1 MIRVPPLSLP
11 LRVQGTANT
20 EEGQDRFSSVCGGIG
35 DVIEEFRIEVPQAA
49 LDDLRRR
56 LEQVRWPAQ
65 IPGTGW
71 ERGVPVDYLQRLVR
85 YWLSSYDWRA
95 HEARLNALPQFTT
108 RIDEQTIHFLH
119 VRSPEPD
126 ALPLLMTH
134 GWPGSVV
141 EFLRVTGPL
150 TDPRAYGADPA
161 DAFHLVAPSVPG
173 HGYSIP
179 LEQPGW
185 DHRRIARAWAELM
198 RRLGYQRYGAQGGD
212 TGSVVSP
219 LVGRLDP
226 EHVVGVHING
236 GLSFPARV
244 PDDLTAVERARIAA
258 AERIRD
264 EGTGYADLQSTR
276 PQTLAFAL
284 TDSPVGQLAWIV
296 EKFREW
302 TDPARPLPE
311 DAVNLDQLL
320 TDVTLYWLTGTAAT
334 SAHLYYENRVAAEE
348 PSGPSGVPT
357 GIAVFPSD
365 PAIRRVAE
373 REHNVVH
380 WSEFDRGGHFAAM
393 EASDLLVE
401 DIRAFFRRFRTDAV
415 PARTARSSPR

>member
-1 MIRVPPLSLP
+1 VR
-11 LRVQGTANT
+11 GTANT
-20 EEGQDRFSSVCGGIG
+20 EEGQDRFSSVCGGIE
-35 DVIEEFRIEVPQAA
+35 DVIEEFRIDVPQAA

-85 YWLSSYDWRA
+85 YWLSSYDWRS

-150 TDPRAYGADPA
+150 TDPRAYGTDPA

-185 DHRRIARAWAELM
+185 DHRRIARAWVELM

-236 GLSFPARV
+236 GLAFPADV
-244 PDDLTAVERARIAA
+244 PHELTAVERARIAA
-258 AERIRD
+258 AERVRE

-311 DAVNLDQLL
+311 DAVDLDQLL

-357 GIAVFPSD
+357 GIAVFPGD

-373 REHNVVH
+373 RDHNVVH

-393 EASDLLVE
+393 EAPDLLVE

-415 PARTARSSPR
+415 PGRPARSSPR